1 MQFSKTPNKMKI
13 KTKALV
19 PVYSKP
25 NGTLFLGVKVRLDGR
40 DKIQIATKCQTALV
54 LTKTNDFQSFT
65 RQANYQRRTV

>member
-19 PVYSKP
+19 PVNSKP
-25 NGTLFLGVKVRLDGR
+25 KEILFLGAQVRLDGK

-54 LTKTNDFQSFT
+54 
-65 RQANYQRRTV
+65 